1 MKKRIIA
8 ALLVGAMATGL
19 VACGNSSESSS
30 KEQKTESK
38 EDKKESGDKDKIIW
52 AKDNSGN
59 TFLAIAEKKGWLEED
74 GIEVEEAPFDATND
88 ALTALCGGQL
98 DIISNYGT
106 NTPLQNIAA
115 GEDLVIIGGY
125 MAQGCMPIVAKKG
138 TEWNGLEDLIGKK
151 VADVQTDITITK
163 PLLEKGY
170 DPLNDIEWVEYPNY
184 SDSLAAVLK
193 GEVDYAVVGTSRNYE
208 VAQNDGLEVMCYKSD
223 NVPYYSCCR
232 TVVTRKYLEENRD
245 LLVKVMVDLLRGE
258 QYYNANHDDAL
269 DIMVDYMGVDKAYC
283 ESYMNNEH
291 FKISNDPLRNA
302 VIDTWNTL
310 DKTGFLPDTAKDIN
324 IEDHIDTSIYE
335 EALAQCIEK
344 YGDEDP
350 EFWNG
355 LKTFFDE
362 HN

>member
-1 MKKRIIA
+1 
-8 ALLVGAMATGL
+8 
-19 VACGNSSESSS
+19 
-30 KEQKTESK
+30 
-38 EDKKESGDKDKIIW
+38 
-52 AKDNSGN
+52 
-59 TFLAIAEKKGWLEED
+59 
-74 GIEVEEAPFDATND
+74 
-88 ALTALCGGQL
+88 
-98 DIISNYGT
+98 
-106 NTPLQNIAA
+106 
-115 GEDLVIIGGY
+115 
-125 MAQGCMPIVAKKG
+125 MPIVAKKG

-193 GEVDYAVVGTSRNYE
+193 VEVDYAVVGTSRNYE

-258 QYYNANHDDAL
+258 QYYNANHDECV